1 MSTIPYHVLIKHRSE
16 FEGKIR
22 FVFGGDGDVVQVNEI
37 IKHILSLALQ
47 ALIEDDI
54 YDLEEAFLMLVTP
67 DHEIDETQLLH
78 QLNSI
83 VSEYKAKR

>member
-1 MSTIPYHVLIKHRSE
+1 MMGTVSSFT
-16 FEGKIR
+16 
-22 FVFGGDGDVVQVNEI
+22 Q
-37 IKHILSLALQ
+37 HILSLALQ

-83 VSEYKAKR
+83 VSEYKAKSLSDYNFSDLIQKCLIL